1 MRARALFGSL
11 AATATLAVGIPAMVP
26 ASAAALPRTEA
37 ECDAYVE
44 DAIYYWA
51 IGDYHSYDWNLTQA
65 EYCYNEKRP

>member
-1 MRARALFGSL
+1 
-11 AATATLAVGIPAMVP
+11 MVP